1 MSNNKIIMNSNLIS
15 LGERIIQKT
24 GRIAIADVMTR
35 NGLKEGDIV
44 NVFIQ
49 KVEK

>member
-1 MSNNKIIMNSNLIS
+1 MTETTKLIS

-24 GRIAIADVMTR
+24 GRIAIADIMAR
-35 NGLKEGDIV
+35 NGLKEGDPV